1 MAHFIVEYADLPESG
16 PAREAH
22 RGAHIAYRIGLGE
35 KMLMAG
41 PLLDDAGQS
50 VGSLVLVEA
59 DDRQAAEETAL
70 RDPFMAHG
78 VFRLVSVRPYRV
90 AAILGT
96 VPR

>member
-1 MAHFIVEYADLPESG
+1 MAHYIVEYADLPDSG
-16 PAREAH
+16 AARDAH

-50 VGSLVLVEA
+50 VGSLVLIEA

-70 RDPFMAHG
+70 LDPFMAHG

>member
-22 RGAHIAYRIGLGE
+22 RGEHIAYRIGLGE

-50 VGSLVLVEA
+50 VGSLVLIEA